1 MPDRLPLFL
10 LKTVLFPG
18 MTLPL
23 HIFEERYKLMIN
35 RCVEQR
41 APFGV
46 VLIRSGEEVGAPA
59 EPYDVGTI
67 ASITKLKRLEDGRIN
82 LVASGE
88 RRFRID
94 RLDRSE
100 PYLTG
105 EVAILPSKDRHV
117 PETEGE
123 SQKVAALYGEQF
135 RLVLSV
141 TGQWV
146 RSLSLPGEPDALA
159 NFVAADIEAPP
170 ETKQELLETLSVP
183 LRLRREAELLGE
195 IIRKLTERW
204 EERQRQRFAGGGLN

>member
-1 MPDRLPLFL
+1 MERLPLFL

-23 HIFEERYKLMIN
+23 HIFEERYKLMID

-59 EPYDVGTI
+59 EPHDVGTI
-67 ASITKLKRLEDGRIN
+67 ARITKLERLEDGRIN
-82 LVASGE
+82 LVALGE

-105 EVAILPSKDRHV
+105 EIVLLNSENRHA

-123 SQKVAALYGEQF
+123 SRKVATLYGEQF

-146 RSLSLPGEPDALA
+146 RSLSLPGDPDALA
-159 NFVAADIEAPP
+159 DFVAAGIEATP

-195 IIRKLTERW
+195 IIRKLNERW
-204 EERQRQRFAGGGLN
+204 EELQRKRFEGGALN

>member
-1 MPDRLPLFL
+1 MRLPLFT

-23 HIFEERYKLMIN
+23 HIFEERYKLMIE

-59 EPYDVGTI
+59 EPHDVGTI
-67 ASITKLKRLEDGRIN
+67 ARIAKLERLEDGRIN
-82 LVASGE
+82 LSALGE
-88 RRFRID
+88 RRFRIES
-94 RLDRSE
+94 LDQSE

-105 EVAILPSKDRHV
+105 EVAYLNSQDRHA

-146 RSLSLPGEPDALA
+146 RSLSLPGEPEALA
-159 NFVAADIEAPP
+159 DFVAANIEATP
-170 ETKQELLETLSVP
+170 ETKQELLETRSVP

-204 EERQRQRFAGGGLN
+204 EERRRQRFAGSALN